1 MASLKRRNCF
11 TSGSAWE
18 KGREREG
25 EREYMMGRRESVNVE
40 KREGVFEGERECG

>member
-1 MASLKRRNCF
+1 MGERKTER
-11 TSGSAWE
+11 
-18 KGREREG
+18 GR